1 MFGPQRTKVLRRH
14 VGRQGVT
21 REPGLHSVV
30 NGPVTYSTSDA
41 VAAADLCKSFNGDA
55 VISNVTFTVPE
66 GTIVGFIGPSGSG
79 KTTLVRL
86 MLGIH
91 EPTSGSIAFHGR
103 PPTKLSRVERQ
114 DIGYLPQLPVLF
126 HDLTVW
132 HNLSFHASLYGVR
145 LRRRRRLREMLDFV
159 ELGNDRNKHVS
170 DISGGMQRRLAL
182 AGALVHDP
190 TSLFLDEPT
199 AGIDPILRQKFWD
212 RFRELRDDGRTL
224 VVTTQYV
231 GEAANCD
238 YVAVLS
244 EGELVL
250 IDTPEG
256 LRRSAFGSEMVEVT
270 TAEPQPDA
278 LFGELA
284 ALPGIGAKPERLDS
298 VSVRLAVDNA
308 AEIIPTLAT
317 WFEQRGVTLVGC
329 REHLP
334 DYDDVFVRIIERH
347 RASLAGAS

>member
-1 MFGPQRTKVLRRH
+1 MSYK
-14 VGRQGVT
+14 
-21 REPGLHSVV
+21 
-30 NGPVTYSTSDA
+30 TSDA
-41 VAAADLCKSFNGDA
+41 VAATDLCKSFNGA
-55 VISNVTFTVPE
+55 SVISNVTFAVPE

-86 MLGIH
+86 MTGIH
-91 EPTSGSIAFHGR
+91 APTSGTITFHGR
-103 PPTKLSRVERQ
+103 TPTKLTRVERQ
-114 DIGYLPQLPVLF
+114 DIGYLPQQPVLF
-126 HDLTVW
+126 HELTVW

-145 LRRRRRLREMLDFV
+145 FRRRRRLRELLDFV
-159 ELGNDRNKHVS
+159 ELGKDRNKHVS

-190 TSLFLDEPT
+190 KYLFLDEPT
-199 AGIDPILRQKFWD
+199 AGIDPILRQKFWE
-212 RFRELRDDGRTL
+212 RFRALRDDGRTL

-256 LRRSAFGSEMVEVT
+256 LRRSAFGSEIVEVT
-270 TAEPQPDA
+270 TVAPQPDA
-278 LFGELA
+278 LFAELA
-284 ALPGIGAKPERLDS
+284 ALPGVAAAPERIDP
-298 VSVRLAVDNA
+298 VSVRLSVDNA
-308 AEIIPTLAT
+308 AEIIPTLAM

-329 REHLP
+329 RENLP

-347 RASLAGAS
+347 RESLAGAS

>member
-1 MFGPQRTKVLRRH
+1 MN
-14 VGRQGVT
+14 T
-21 REPGLHSVV
+21 RVADVSSDTVV
-30 NGPVTYSTSDA
+30 ATN
-41 VAAADLCKSFNGDA
+41 LFKSFNGEA
-55 VISNVTFTVPE
+55 VVSDVTFTVPK

-91 EPTSGSIAFHGR
+91 EPTSGSIALHGR
-103 PPTKLSRVERQ
+103 PPTRLSRAERQ
-114 DIGYLPQLPVLF
+114 DIGYLPQSPVLF
-126 HDLTVW
+126 RDLTVW
-132 HNLSFHASLYGVR
+132 HNVSFHASLYGVR
-145 LRRRRRLREMLDFV
+145 FRRRRRLRELLDFV

-182 AGALVHDP
+182 AGALVHEP

-212 RFRELRDDGRTL
+212 RFRALRDDGSTL

-256 LRRSAFGSEMVEVT
+256 LRRRAFGSDIVEIATV
-270 TAEPQPDA
+270 EPQPDA
-278 LFGELA
+278 LFAELA
-284 ALPGIGAKPERLDS
+284 TLPGVRAVPERVDS
-298 VSVRLAVDNA
+298 VSVRFAVDNA
-308 AEIIPTLAT
+308 AEIVPTLAT
-317 WFEQRGVTLVGC
+317 WFEQRGVKLAGC

>member
-1 MFGPQRTKVLRRH
+1 VN
-14 VGRQGVT
+14 T
-21 REPGLHSVV
+21 RVADVSSDTVV
-30 NGPVTYSTSDA
+30 ATNLS
-41 VAAADLCKSFNGDA
+41 KSFNGEA
-55 VISNVTFTVPE
+55 VVSDVTFTVPK

-91 EPTSGSIAFHGR
+91 EPTSGSIALNGR
-103 PPTKLSRVERQ
+103 PPTMLSRAERQ
-114 DIGYLPQLPVLF
+114 DIGYLPQFPVLF
-126 HDLTVW
+126 RDLTVW
-132 HNLSFHASLYGVR
+132 HNVSFHASLYGVR
-145 LRRRRRLREMLDFV
+145 FRRRRRLRELLDFV

-182 AGALVHDP
+182 AGALVHEP

-212 RFRELRDDGRTL
+212 RFRALRDDGSTL

-256 LRRSAFGSEMVEVT
+256 LRRRAFGSDMVEIT
-270 TAEPQPDA
+270 TVEPQPDA
-278 LFGELA
+278 LFAELA
-284 ALPGIGAKPERLDS
+284 TLPGVRAAPERVDS

-317 WFEQRGVTLVGC
+317 WFEHRGVALAGS

-347 RASLAGAS
+347 RASLASAS

>member
-1 MFGPQRTKVLRRH
+1 MTH
-14 VGRQGVT
+14 
-21 REPGLHSVV
+21 EPGLHAVV
-30 NGPVTYSTSDA
+30 NDRVPYKTSDA
-41 VAAADLCKSFNGDA
+41 VGATSLCKSFGDEV

-66 GTIVGFIGPSGSG
+66 GAIVGFIGPSGSG

-91 EPTSGSIAFHGR
+91 EPTSGSVTFHGR
-103 PPTKLSRVERQ
+103 EPTRLSRVERQ

-126 HDLTVW
+126 HDLTGW

-145 LRRRRRLREMLDFV
+145 WRRRRRLRELLDFV
-159 ELGNDRNKHVS
+159 ELGKDRNKHVS
-170 DISGGMQRRLAL
+170 DISGGMRRRLAL

-212 RFRELRDDGRTL
+212 RFRALRDDGRTL

-270 TAEPQPDA
+270 TVEPQPDA

-284 ALPGIGAKPERLDS
+284 ALPGVRSMPDRLDS
-298 VSVRLAVDNA
+298 LSVRLAVDNA

-317 WFEQRGVTLVGC
+317 WFEQRGVTLTGC
-329 REHLP
+329 REDLP

>member
-1 MFGPQRTKVLRRH
+1 
-14 VGRQGVT
+14 
-21 REPGLHSVV
+21 
-30 NGPVTYSTSDA
+30 
-41 VAAADLCKSFNGDA
+41 
-55 VISNVTFTVPE
+55 
-66 GTIVGFIGPSGSG
+66 
-79 KTTLVRL
+79 

-91 EPTSGSIAFHGR
+91 EPTSGSITFHGR
-103 PPTKLSRVERQ
+103 QPTKLSRGERQ
-114 DIGYLPQLPVLF
+114 NIGYLPQLPVLF

-190 TSLFLDEPT
+190 TALFLDEPT

-212 RFRELRDDGRTL
+212 RFRALRDDGRTL

-270 TAEPQPDA
+270 TVEPQPDA
-278 LFGELA
+278 LFGELT
-284 ALPGIGAKPERLDS
+284 ALPGIDATPERLDP

-317 WFEQRGVTLVGC
+317 WFEQRGVALAGC
-329 REHLP
+329 REQLP
-334 DYDDVFVRIIERH
+334 DYDEVFVRIIERH
-347 RASLAGAS
+347 RASLAGSS

>member
-1 MFGPQRTKVLRRH
+1 MNDRRTYK
-14 VGRQGVT
+14 
-21 REPGLHSVV
+21 
-30 NGPVTYSTSDA
+30 TSDA
-41 VAAADLCKSFNGDA
+41 VSATNLCKSFSGDA

-86 MLGIH
+86 MTGIH
-91 EPTSGSIAFHGR
+91 APTSGDILFHGR
-103 PPTKLSRVERQ
+103 TPTKLSRAERQ
-114 DIGYLPQLPVLF
+114 EIGYLPQLPVLF
-126 HDLTVW
+126 HELTVW

-145 LRRRRRLREMLDFV
+145 LRRRRRLHELLDFV
-159 ELGNDRNKHVS
+159 ELGDDRNKHVS

-190 TSLFLDEPT
+190 KYLFLDEPT

-212 RFRELRDDGRTL
+212 HFRTLRDDGRTL

-256 LRRSAFGSEMVEVT
+256 LRRYAFDSESVEVT
-270 TAEPQPDA
+270 TVSPQPDA
-278 LFGELA
+278 LFAELTA
-284 ALPGIGAKPERLDS
+284 IPGVRELPERINP

-308 AEIIPTLAT
+308 AEIIPTLAM

-329 REHLP
+329 REELP

-347 RASLAGAS
+347 RASLVGAS